1 MARQY
6 PFTRTITTQTV
17 TALVFDKETA
27 EASNTTITLPEVIS
41 EPAKLDR
48 IAAKLLNKGNIKF
61 IEVVDTQVEEQLY
74 GITLEDF
81 LEKAVKLDPKTRKP
95 IEVANDE

>member
-27 EASNTTITLPEVIS
+27 EASNTTTTLAEVITD
-41 EPAKLDR
+41 PKKLDK
-48 IAAKLLNKGNIKF
+48 AVDKALSKGNIKF

-74 GITLEDF
+74 GITAEDF
-81 LEKAVKLDPKTRKP
+81 LAKAVKLDAKTRKP
-95 IEVANDE
+95 IA

>member
-6 PFTRTITTQTV
+6 PFSRTITTQTV

-27 EASNTTITLPEVIS
+27 EASNTTITLGEVI
-41 EPAKLDR
+41 EDTKKLNKVVDK
-48 IAAKLLNKGNIKF
+48 ALSKGNIKF
-61 IEVVDTQVEEQLY
+61 IEVVDVQIEEQLY

-81 LEKAVKLDPKTRKP
+81 LEKAVRLDPKTRKP
-95 IEVANDE
+95 IEVTTNE